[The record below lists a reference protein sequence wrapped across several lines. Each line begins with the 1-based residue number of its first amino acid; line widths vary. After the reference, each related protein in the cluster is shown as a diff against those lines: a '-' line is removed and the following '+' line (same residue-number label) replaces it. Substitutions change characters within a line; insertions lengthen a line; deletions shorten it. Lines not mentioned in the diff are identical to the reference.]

1 MRGRYRNAGGTRQ
14 LWKQSKNM
22 ERQNSGTRYTLYIG
36 SKNFSSWS
44 LRAWLAMKMAG
55 IEFDEVLIPLRQ
67 PETKPEIRRHSPS
80 GKVPLLVVQNGDEK
94 EFVWDSFAICETL
107 AERCPSAGLWPDDAR
122 ARAQARSI
130 SAEMH
135 SGFPEVRA
143 ALPMDITARIKTG
156 PLSGPVQEQVAR
168 ILAIW
173 ESALTGYGGR
183 DGFLFGRFSIADA
196 FYAPVATR
204 FITHGIELPPL
215 QQAYVERIL
224 SLPVMQEWAA
234 AARQ

>member
-1 MRGRYRNAGGTRQ
+1 
-14 LWKQSKNM
+14 M
-22 ERQNSGTRYTLYIG
+22 ERNNSRTRYTLYIG
-36 SKNFSSWS
+36 TRNFSSWS
-44 LRAWLAMKMAG
+44 LRAWLAMKMAR
-55 IEFDEVLIPLRQ
+55 IEFAEVLIPLRQ

-80 GKVPLLVVQNGDEK
+80 GKVPLLVIENGTEK
-94 EFVWDSFAICETL
+94 EAVWDSLAICETL
-107 AERCPSAGLWPDDAR
+107 AERWPAAGLWPDDAA

-135 SGFPEVRA
+135 SGFPELRA

-156 PLSGPVQEQVAR
+156 PLSDQVQEQVAR

-173 ESALTGYGGR
+173 ESALTRYGR

-204 FITHGIELPPL
+204 FITHDIELPPL
-215 QQAYVERIL
+215 QQAYVEQIF
-224 SLPVMQEWAA
+224 SLPPMKEWIA
-234 AARQ
+234 AARR